1 MMIFAPVYYRLKSE
15 HGGKSETVT
24 DIMLRSK
31 KRHGRRKAPSTSVSI
46 DLLVRWQQQNCWT
59 CFWKRSPMFPSF
71 QGCDI
76 IHAAGKYFL
85 RIRYIESFCSGE
97 ISPGQLA
104 DQQSKVIFSY
114 WELEHHRKIL
124 RTSIKTQ
131 CATTVVT
138 TSLSSTTTKYCRVVK
153 HQKLAN

>member
-1 MMIFAPVYYRLKSE
+1 
-15 HGGKSETVT
+15 
-24 DIMLRSK
+24 
-31 KRHGRRKAPSTSVSI
+31 
-46 DLLVRWQQQNCWT
+46 
-59 CFWKRSPMFPSF
+59 MFPFF

-153 HQKLAN
+153 HQKLANHFLAFISISIVTTSFKASYKNRDWKSLSPGQTTLLLPSHPPVCPVSERKEKISLFGWNMHP